1 MSPRLIT
8 INADDLGLHEAVN
21 EGIIRA
27 HQDGV
32 VTSASIIACG
42 RAFDDALIRCKSCP
56 ELDLGVHL
64 TLVGERP
71 LAPIEKV
78 VSLVDEDGAMP
89 PSYVPFAHAWLT
101 GKIHATEIRL
111 ELETQV
117 ARVLDN
123 GIRPTHLD
131 SHQHVHCLP
140 GIWTMTLDI
149 AKTYSIPF
157 VRMPSFD
164 SLWAEV
170 KSPLVP
176 LIRVTVNLL
185 AIRRQMVDMRPVRCV
200 DKVRGSAFSGRLTT
214 ARLLSILETLRPGM
228 TEILVHPGIQNEDL
242 LRRYGH
248 WEFDWAAELRAL
260 TDALVIT
267 RCRRGDFTL
276 TRFSEMKAF
285 PQTI

>member
-1 MSPRLIT
+1 MDTADLGRSHRRGGGMSPRLIT

-78 VSLVDEDGAMP
+78 VSLVDE
-89 PSYVPFAHAWLT
+89 
-101 GKIHATEIRL
+101 
-111 ELETQV
+111 
-117 ARVLDN
+117 
-123 GIRPTHLD
+123 
-131 SHQHVHCLP
+131 
-140 GIWTMTLDI
+140 
-149 AKTYSIPF
+149 
-157 VRMPSFD
+157 
-164 SLWAEV
+164 
-170 KSPLVP
+170 
-176 LIRVTVNLL
+176 
-185 AIRRQMVDMRPVRCV
+185 
-200 DKVRGSAFSGRLTT
+200 VRGSAFSGRLTT

-242 LRRYGH
+242 ARRYGH

-285 PQTI
+285 P